1 LTGNSLFAI
10 ILLYNKGVDMSAKGT
25 TADTKEKDKF
35 KDLLGS
41 MDPKLDREVREK
53 LITARV
59 GLLLRASFF
68 GNLATRLK
76 LVNADEWCTTAGTDG
91 RNFYYNSR
99 FVDKLKPKEI
109 EFLFGHEVLHC
120 VYDHFGRQGDRDAQL
135 YNCAADYCVNS
146 DLIKH
151 RVGEKITTVPCLY
164 DPKYDGKSSEEI
176 YDILYENAEK
186 IDINKLIEQLL
197 DDHMDGDDED
207 GPDGGDGKDGSGRP
221 KISKSDRDAI
231 RDEIKEALLAAA
243 AASDG
248 AGNLPAGIKRII
260 QDLTAPKMN
269 WRELLRMQ
277 LESTVKSDYTWMR
290 SSRRGWHMDAV
301 MPGMKLDPM
310 IDIAISIDASGSM
323 LDRML
328 KDFLGEVAGI
338 MEQFPN
344 YRIHVLSFDT
354 QVYNPQQFDSEN
366 LDDITGYEIQG
377 GGGTDFDCVFNYFK
391 ENEIEPKRHIM
402 FTDGYPCGS
411 WGDEQYCDT
420 VFIMHGTT
428 TIVPPFG
435 QYAYYEEESKH

>member
-1 LTGNSLFAI
+1 
-10 ILLYNKGVDMSAKGT
+10 MSTAT
-25 TADTKEKDKF
+25 TANKKESDKF
-35 KDLLGS
+35 KNLCGPT
-41 MDPKLDREVREK
+41 DPKLDRDIREK

-76 LVNADEWCTTAGTDG
+76 LVNADEWCPTAATDG

-99 FVDKLKPKEI
+99 FVDMLKPKEI

-120 VYDHFGRQGDRDAQL
+120 VYDHFGRRGDRDPQL
-135 YNCAADYCVNS
+135 FNIANDYCVNA
-146 DLIKH
+146 DLKKH
-151 RVGEKITTVPCLY
+151 RVGEFITSVPCLY
-164 DPKYDGKSSEEI
+164 DSKYQDMSSEEI

-186 IDINKLIEQLL
+186 IDIGDLIDKML
-197 DDHMDGDDED
+197 DEHLDGEGNDASGEGDGDEKS
-207 GPDGGDGKDGSGRP
+207 GKGGGRP
-221 KISKSDRDAI
+221 KISAEERQKI
-231 RDEIKEALLAAA
+231 KDEIKEAVLAAA
-243 AASDG
+243 SASDG
-248 AGNLPAGIKRII
+248 AGNLPAGVKRII
-260 QDLTAPKMN
+260 EDMTAPKMN

-277 LESTVKSDYTWMR
+277 LESTIKSDYTWMR
-290 SSRRGWHMDAV
+290 NSRRGWHMDAI

-310 IDIAISIDASGSM
+310 IDIAVSIDASGSM
-323 LDRML
+323 LDKML
-328 KDFLGEVAGI
+328 KDFLAEVAGI

-354 QVYNPQQFDSEN
+354 QVYNPKQFNSEN
-366 LDDITGYEIQG
+366 LEDITGYEIQG

-428 TIVPPFG
+428 SIVPPFG

>member
-1 LTGNSLFAI
+1 
-10 ILLYNKGVDMSAKGT
+10 MSTAT
-25 TADTKEKDKF
+25 TANKKESDKF
-35 KDLLGS
+35 KDLCGPT
-41 MDPKLDREVREK
+41 DPKLDREIREK

-76 LVNADEWCTTAGTDG
+76 LVNADEWCPTAATDG

-99 FVDKLKPKEI
+99 FVDMLKPKEI

-120 VYDHFGRQGDRDAQL
+120 VYDHFGRRGDRDPQL
-135 YNCAADYCVNS
+135 FNVANDYCVNG
-146 DLIKH
+146 DLKKH
-151 RVGEKITTVPCLY
+151 RVGEFITSVPCLY
-164 DPKYDGKSSEEI
+164 DHKYEGMSSEEI

-186 IDINKLIEQLL
+186 INIGDLIDKLL
-197 DDHMDGDDED
+197 DDHLDGEGRDGDGDKE
-207 GPDGGDGKDGSGRP
+207 GEQGKKGGKGRP
-221 KISKSDRDAI
+221 KLSAEEKQKI
-231 RDEIKEALLAAA
+231 RDEIKEAVLAAA
-243 AASDG
+243 SASDG
-248 AGNLPAGIKRII
+248 AGNLPAGVKRII
-260 QDLTAPKMN
+260 EDMTAPKMN

-277 LESTVKSDYTWMR
+277 LESTIKSDYTWMR
-290 SSRRGWHMDAV
+290 NSRRGWHMDAV

-310 IDIAISIDASGSM
+310 IDIAVSIDASGSM
-323 LDRML
+323 GAQML

-366 LDDITGYEIQG
+366 LDDITGYEIHG
-377 GGGTDFDCVFNYFK
+377 GGGTDFDCVFQYFK

-402 FTDGYPCGS
+402 FTDGYPNGS

-428 TIVPPFG
+428 SIVPPFG

>member
-1 LTGNSLFAI
+1 
-10 ILLYNKGVDMSAKGT
+10 MSTAT
-25 TADTKEKDKF
+25 TANKKESDKF
-35 KDLLGS
+35 KNLLGAT
-41 MDPKLDREVREK
+41 DPKLDREVREI

-76 LVNADEWCTTAGTDG
+76 LVNADEWCPTAATDG
-91 RNFYYNSR
+91 RNFYYNTR
-99 FVDKLKPKEI
+99 FIKMLKPKEV

-120 VYDHFGRQGDRDAQL
+120 VYDHFGRRGDRDPQL
-135 YNCAADYCVNS
+135 FNIANDYCVNA
-146 DLIKH
+146 DLKKH
-151 RVGEKITTVPCLY
+151 RVGEFITSVPCLY
-164 DPKYDGKSSEEI
+164 DPKYQDMSSEEI

-186 IDINKLIEQLL
+186 IDIGSLIDKML
-197 DDHMDGDDED
+197 DEHLDGEGDSE
-207 GPDGGDGKDGSGRP
+207 GSGNGGDKDGNGSGRP
-221 KISKSDRDAI
+221 KYSAEEKQKI
-231 RDEIKEALLAAA
+231 RDEIKEAVLAAA

-248 AGNLPAGIKRII
+248 AGNLPAGVKRII
-260 QDLTAPKMN
+260 QDMTAPKMN
-269 WRELLRMQ
+269 WRELIRMQ
-277 LESTVKSDYTWMR
+277 LESTIKSDYTWLR

-301 MPGMKLDPM
+301 MPGMKLEPM

-323 LDRML
+323 GEAIL
-328 KDFLGEVAGI
+328 KDVLGEVAGI

-344 YRIHVLSFDT
+344 YRIHVVSFDT
-354 QVYNPQQFDSEN
+354 EVYNPQQFDSDN
-366 LDDITGYEIQG
+366 LEDITEYEVMG

-391 ENEIEPKRHIM
+391 ANEIEPKRHIM

-435 QYAYYEEESKH
+435 QYAYYEEEKSH

>member
-1 LTGNSLFAI
+1 
-10 ILLYNKGVDMSAKGT
+10 MSTAT
-25 TADTKEKDKF
+25 TANKKESDKF
-35 KDLLGS
+35 KNLCGPT
-41 MDPKLDREVREK
+41 DPKLDRDIREK

-76 LVNADEWCTTAGTDG
+76 LVNADEWCPTAATDG

-99 FVDKLKPKEI
+99 FVDMLKPKEI

-120 VYDHFGRQGDRDAQL
+120 VYDHFGRRGDRDPQL
-135 YNCAADYCVNS
+135 FNIANDYCVNA
-146 DLIKH
+146 DLKKH
-151 RVGEKITTVPCLY
+151 RVGEFITSVPCLY
-164 DPKYDGKSSEEI
+164 DSKYQDMSSEEI

-186 IDINKLIEQLL
+186 IDIGDLIDKML
-197 DDHMDGDDED
+197 DEHLDGEGNDASGEGDGDEKS
-207 GPDGGDGKDGSGRP
+207 GKGGGRP
-221 KISKSDRDAI
+221 KISAEERQKI
-231 RDEIKEALLAAA
+231 KDEIKEAVLAAA
-243 AASDG
+243 SASDG
-248 AGNLPAGIKRII
+248 AGNLPAGVKRII
-260 QDLTAPKMN
+260 EDMTAPKMN

-277 LESTVKSDYTWMR
+277 LESTIKSDYTWMR
-290 SSRRGWHMDAV
+290 NSRRGWHMDAI

-310 IDIAISIDASGSM
+310 IDIAVSIDASGSM

-328 KDFLGEVAGI
+328 KDFLAEVAGI

-354 QVYNPQQFDSEN
+354 QVYNPKQFNSEN
-366 LDDITGYEIQG
+366 LEDITGYEIQG

-428 TIVPPFG
+428 SIVPPFG

>member
-1 LTGNSLFAI
+1 
-10 ILLYNKGVDMSAKGT
+10 MSTAT
-25 TADTKEKDKF
+25 TANKKESDKF
-35 KDLLGS
+35 KNLIGAT
-41 MDPKLDREVREK
+41 DPRLDREIREK

-76 LVNADEWCTTAGTDG
+76 LVNADEWCPTAATDG

-99 FVDKLKPKEI
+99 FVNMLKPKEV

-120 VYDHFGRQGDRDAQL
+120 VYDHFGRRGDRDPQL
-135 YNCAADYCVNS
+135 FNVANDYCVNA
-146 DLIKH
+146 DLKKH
-151 RVGEKITTVPCLY
+151 RVGEFITSVPCLY
-164 DPKYDGKSSEEI
+164 DPKYQDMSSEEI

-186 IDINKLIEQLL
+186 IDIGSLIDKML
-197 DDHMDGDDED
+197 DEHLDGEGNGEGGDKD
-207 GPDGGDGKDGSGRP
+207 GDGKDKGQGRP
-221 KISKSDRDAI
+221 KYSAEEKQKI
-231 RDEIKEALLAAA
+231 RDEIKEAVLAAA

-248 AGNLPAGIKRII
+248 AGNLPAGVKRII
-260 QDLTAPKMN
+260 QDMTAPKMN
-269 WRELLRMQ
+269 WRELIRMQ
-277 LESTVKSDYTWMR
+277 LESTIKSDYTWLR

-301 MPGMKLDPM
+301 MPGMKLEPM

-323 LDRML
+323 GEKIL
-328 KDFLGEVAGI
+328 KDVLGEVAGI

-344 YRIHVLSFDT
+344 YRIHVVSFDT
-354 QVYNPQQFDSEN
+354 EVYNPQQFDSEN
-366 LDDITGYEIQG
+366 LDDITEYEVMG
-377 GGGTDFDCVFNYFK
+377 GGGTDFDCVFRYFK

-411 WGDEQYCDT
+411 WGDENYCDT

-435 QYAYYEEESKH
+435 QFAYYEEEKNH